1 MALQCCARLSQR
13 AAQLSARCTHGQNAH
28 PTLRPCLTVGTAV
41 RCAAVVQAE
50 VLSRQLESEREA
62 KGAAQ
67 ALIAKLNQKNSEL
80 MMQARTL
87 CCMKLLPAAVWLYR
101 ANDL

>member
-1 MALQCCARLSQR
+1 M
-13 AAQLSARCTHGQNAH
+13 
-28 PTLRPCLTVGTAV
+28 
-41 RCAAVVQAE
+41 
-50 VLSRQLESEREA
+50 LSRQLESEREA

-80 MMQARTL
+80 MMQACTL
-87 CCMKLLPAAVWLYR
+87 CCRKLLPAAVWLYR

>member
-1 MALQCCARLSQR
+1 M
-13 AAQLSARCTHGQNAH
+13 
-28 PTLRPCLTVGTAV
+28 

-87 CCMKLLPAAVWLYR
+87 CCRKLLPAAVWLYR